1 MNTIL
6 SIYFVNC
13 SDLIEDITV
22 SDAVELNNEKLSLA
36 SKAKK
41 ERLDR
46 TISGSL
52 SKLFAELIN
61 FSKEDEE
68 TNEFSFFY

>member
-41 ERLDR
+41 ERFDR